1 MWFEPDEWLGG
12 ARAKDYPLHLISNQ
26 PQSRLHGQMDNA
38 AVSNATKGKGR
49 EPVRIHPRDAQTRG
63 IESGDVVRLFN
74 DRGACLAYAQVS
86 SDIREGVVQLSTGAW
101 FDPIDTSEPGAL
113 ELHGNPNVLTV
124 DRGTS
129 KLAQGPSAHSALVEC
144 ERYDGDL
151 PELTAFAS
159 PRIQHS
165 SNTEYFE

>member
-113 ELHGNPNVLTV
+113 ELHGNPNVLTM

-144 ERYDGDL
+144 ERYDGEL
-151 PELTAFAS
+151 PEVTAFAL
-159 PRIQHS
+159 PRIQH
-165 SNTEYFE
+165 

>member
-1 MWFEPDEWLGG
+1 M
-12 ARAKDYPLHLISNQ
+12 
-26 PQSRLHGQMDNA
+26 
-38 AVSNATKGKGR
+38 
-49 EPVRIHPRDAQTRG
+49 
-63 IESGDVVRLFN
+63 
-74 DRGACLAYAQVS
+74 S
-86 SDIREGVVQLSTGAW
+86 SDIRESVIQLSTGAW
-101 FDPIDTSEPGAL
+101 FDPIDSTEPGTL

-151 PELTAFAS
+151 PELTAFAP